1 VDRFIVIYVKQ
12 YIYAM
17 DSVVYS
23 IHILYSVVYYG
34 KQYMHKYVDID
45 RVKIMIGYVINY
57 LYIPIDMD
65 SVSTME
71 SI

>member
-1 VDRFIVIYVKQ
+1 
-12 YIYAM
+12 M

-34 KQYMHKYVDID
+34 TQYMHKYVDID
-45 RVKIMIGYVINY
+45 RVKVMIVYVINY